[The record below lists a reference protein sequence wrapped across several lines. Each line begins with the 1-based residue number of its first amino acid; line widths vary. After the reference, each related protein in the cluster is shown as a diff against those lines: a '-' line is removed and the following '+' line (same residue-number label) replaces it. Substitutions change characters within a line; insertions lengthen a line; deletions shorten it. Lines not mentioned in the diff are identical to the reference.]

1 VTLLQN
7 LRDLRV
13 RSWFWFLL
21 LILPR
26 VSAGQTITIAHL
38 SDLHLGL
45 ESHPGTEERLQQ
57 AIDLIRPRHVDAVIV
72 SGDIGDKYE
81 QSGNKARQMLAT
93 LKAPVY
99 YVPGNHDDT
108 ASTAERYNKVFGK
121 DYYTFDVKG
130 IHFIALDS
138 QLLGNFSNLQST
150 VPLQVPKE
158 DEPTAEK
165 MLAWLNGLHLH
176 GTVIPFQ
183 HVPPDRPSPQTSP
196 DDKPYWILHDPWR
209 TRELDA
215 LRKLG
220 VKDILAGHW
229 HQGTI
234 YNVDGFTIHVAP
246 ATSWS
251 PKSPLGFAIHRI
263 STDGKVD
270 TEFVYFEHQPTSGQ
284 SPATD
289 RSRSPVPS
297 RHAGIGS

>member
-1 VTLLQN
+1 MTLLSR

-13 RSWFWFLL
+13 RSWFWFFLAVA
-21 LILPR
+21 LPQP
-26 VSAGQTITIAHL
+26 SPAQTITIAHL

-45 ESHPGTEERLQQ
+45 DSHPGSEERLQQ
-57 AIDLIRPRHVDAVIV
+57 AINLIRPRHVDAVIV
-72 SGDIGDKYE
+72 SGDIADKYE
-81 QSGNKARQMLAT
+81 QSWNKVRQMLAT
-93 LKAPVY
+93 LKVPAY
-99 YVPGNHDDT
+99 YVPGNHDDS
-108 ASTAERYNKVFGK
+108 ASTVERYNKVFGK

-138 QLLGNFSNLQST
+138 QLLGNFSSFQSAT
-150 VPLQVPKE
+150 PLPVAKQ
-158 DEPTAEK
+158 DEPEAER
-165 MLAWLNGLHLH
+165 MVAWLNGLHF
-176 GTVIPFQ
+176 TSPVIAFQ

-209 TRELDA
+209 RRELDA

-263 STDGKVD
+263 SKDGKVN
-270 TEFVYFEHQPTSGQ
+270 TEFVYFEHQPFVSTV
-284 SPATD
+284 PAQRD
-289 RSRSPVPS
+289 G
-297 RHAGIGS
+297 ALK